1 MRVNR
6 GRVEALGRDG
16 RCDGGVLHVLFDSA
30 AHAGFRS
37 QQAAIEVDRVDV
49 DRDAERAELV
59 FLRRVRQNLD
69 DHDRVGQGVRIVERD
84 LSLAADHGR
93 VAIERLVG
101 LLDEDACVGTE
112 GVARL
117 VSSRERG
124 ADLAVGLRDLVGGR
138 SATLQRTLR
147 EAQHVCL
154 DAWPTA
160 SAAML
165 VIVPDERRVR

>member
-6 GRVEALGRDG
+6 GRVEALGRDR
-16 RCDGGVLHVLFDSA
+16 RCDGSVLHVLFDSA

-59 FLRRVRQNLD
+59 FLRRVRQDLD
-69 DHDRVGQGVRIVERD
+69 DHDRVGQGVERD

-93 VAIERLVG
+93 VGIERLVG

-112 GVARL
+112 RVARL

-147 EAQHVCL
+147 EARHVCL

-160 SAAML
+160 SAAMFVVL
-165 VIVPDERRVR
+165 PDERRVR